1 MSTPELVQAR
11 LATLREQINLHN
23 YHYYVLD
30 APLISDAAY
39 DALLRELR
47 ELEAHHPELITSDSP
62 TQRVGSVPASHFA
75 KVQHSVPMLSL
86 GNALD
91 PAELRAWRERTLR
104 LLGDVPIAYVVEPK
118 IDGLAVTLH
127 YHAGQLV
134 LGATRGNGEVGE
146 DVTANLRTVR
156 SIPLAL
162 HPQPDQPDQIE
173 VRGEVYMRLPDFAA
187 LNARL
192 AAAGERIAANPRNA
206 AAGSLRQ
213 KDPSITA
220 TRPLRFFA
228 YQIAAQA
235 GSIQPASQ
243 LDALHYLQRLGLP
256 INREVQRFTDFEELI
271 AYTEMWMA
279 RRETLDYEV
288 DGLVIKVDDLRQQYE
303 LGVVGRD
310 PRWAIALKFPARE
323 AITRLLAITV
333 NVGRTGVVTPNAVL
347 EPVLLGGVTVSS
359 ATLHNADYIRNTGI
373 LIGDYVVVKR
383 AGDVIPQV
391 VAPVLERRTG
401 TEHVF
406 TFPTTCPSCGTPL
419 ERDPDGVAWRCPN
432 LSNCPAQL
440 VRRVEHFVSRGA
452 MDIVGMGE
460 RQAELFVELGLVQ
473 DVADLFSLT
482 AAHLDG
488 VEGFAQK
495 RTENLLSALDVA
507 RTRPLERLL
516 IGLGIR
522 YVGSTAAEL
531 LVQRYAHL
539 DTLMQAR
546 ADELQEL
553 DGIGPVVAESIVAF
567 FAREDNR
574 ALIEKLRA
582 AGVRFDSDH
591 VREVRGDQLGGL
603 TFVITGTLPT
613 LSREQATALIQA
625 HGGKVTGT
633 VTKKTSYLVAGE
645 SAGSKLTKAQSLG
658 IPVLDEAGLQAML
671 GAHIG
676 IDRETNELEK
686 SP

>member
-11 LATLREQINLHN
+11 LATLREQINRHN

-30 APLISDAAY
+30 APLISDADY
-39 DALLRELR
+39 DALLHELR
-47 ELEAHHPELITSDSP
+47 ELEAAHPDLITPDSP
-62 TQRVGSVPASHFA
+62 TQRVGSAPASHFA
-75 KVQHSVPMLSL
+75 KVQHHVPMLSL
-86 GNALD
+86 GNAFD
-91 PAELRAWRERTLR
+91 TTELRAWRERTLR
-104 LLGDVPIAYVVEPK
+104 LLGDGPIAYVVEPK

-162 HPQPDQPDQIE
+162 HPQPDLPDQIE

-228 YQIAAQA
+228 YQIAAQT
-235 GSIQPASQ
+235 GGTQPPSQ
-243 LDALHYLQRLGLP
+243 MEALHYLQRLGLP

-271 AYTEMWMA
+271 AYTETWMA

-323 AITRLLAITV
+323 AITRLREITV

-359 ATLHNADYIRNTGI
+359 ATLHNADYIHSTGI

-391 VAPVLERRTG
+391 VAPVIERRTG
-401 TEHVF
+401 TEHAY

-482 AAHLDG
+482 AAHLEG

-495 RTENLLSALDVA
+495 RTENLLKAIEVA

-531 LVQRYAHL
+531 LVQRYANL
-539 DTLMQAR
+539 DALMQAR
-546 ADELQEL
+546 ADELQEI

-582 AGVRFDSDH
+582 AGVRFDSDQ
-591 VREVRGDQLGGL
+591 VREVRGDQLAGL

-625 HGGKVTGT
+625 HGGKVTST

-658 IPVLDEAGLQAML
+658 IPVLDEAGLRAML
-671 GAHIG
+671 EAHIST
-676 IDRETNELEK
+676 DRETHELEK

>member
-11 LATLREQINLHN
+11 LAELREQINLHN

-47 ELEAHHPELITSDSP
+47 ELEADYPELITPDSP
-62 TQRVGSVPASHFA
+62 TQRVGSAPASHFA
-75 KVQHSVPMLSL
+75 KVHHRVPMLSL
-86 GNALD
+86 GNAFN

-104 LLGDVPIAYVVEPK
+104 LLGDGPIAYVVEPK

-162 HPQPDQPDQIE
+162 HPQPDLPAQIE

-192 AAAGERIAANPRNA
+192 AEAGERIAANPRNA

-228 YQIAAQA
+228 YQIAAQV
-235 GSIQPASQ
+235 GSPQPASQ
-243 LDALHYLQRLGLP
+243 LEALHYLQRLGLP
-256 INREVQRFTDFEELI
+256 VNPEVQRFTDFEELI
-271 AYTEMWMA
+271 AYTETWMA

-288 DGLVIKVDDLRQQYE
+288 DGLVIKVDDLRQQAE

-323 AITRLLAITV
+323 AITRLRAITV

-359 ATLHNADYIRNTGI
+359 ASLHNADYINNTGI

-391 VAPVLERRTG
+391 VAPVIERRTG
-401 TEHVF
+401 TEYAY
-406 TFPTTCPSCGTPL
+406 TFPTTCPSCATPL

-440 VRRVEHFVSRGA
+440 VRRVEHFVSRAA

-482 AAHLDG
+482 AADLAG

-495 RTENLLSALDVA
+495 RIENLLSALDVA

-522 YVGSTAAEL
+522 YVGTVAAEL
-531 LVQRYAHL
+531 LAQRYAHL
-539 DTLMQAR
+539 DALMQAR
-546 ADELQEL
+546 AEELQEI

-582 AGVRFDSDH
+582 AGVRFTSDQ
-591 VREVRGDQLGGL
+591 VREQRGDQLAGL
-603 TFVITGTLPT
+603 TFVLTGTLPT

-625 HGGKVTGT
+625 HGGKVTNT

-658 IPVLDEAGLQAML
+658 IPVLDEAGLHAL
-671 GAHIG
+671 LEAHRG

-686 SP
+686 ST